1 MKQKLSLLLLLY
13 LALFAGEGNA
23 ESDEND
29 HDDQNRYTNS
39 WVVELASDKGHDA
52 AEELAKT
59 HGFTN
64 MGQV

>member
-1 MKQKLSLLLLLY
+1 MKQKLSLLLLLC
-13 LALFAGEGNA
+13 LALFVGEGNS
-23 ESDEND
+23 ENDEND
-29 HDDQNRYTNS
+29 DHNHYTNS
-39 WVVELASDKGHDA
+39 WVVELVSDKGHEA